1 MKLKT
6 MTVSDKDTIRKLFRD
21 VFENEPWNDDW
32 SDEKQL
38 DAYLMDLIGQDN
50 SLTLGYW
57 DEEQLTGIAMGHIKH
72 WYTGTE
78 YYIDELCVSRSLQGR
93 GIGSSF
99 LKEIEAY
106 LEEHGIVQIFLQ
118 TERTVPAFRFYQNRG
133 FEVLEDHVSLAKQI
147 KKEDR

>member
-1 MKLKT
+1 MS
-6 MTVSDKDTIRKLFRD
+6 VSDREYIIRLFRD

-32 SDEKQL
+32 SDEDQL
-38 DAYLMDLIGQDN
+38 NAYIEDLCGQNN

-57 DEEQLTGIAMGHIKH
+57 DKDQLTGIAMGHIKH

-78 YYIDELCVSRSLQGR
+78 YYIDELCIASELQGR

-99 LKEIEAY
+99 LKEIEGY